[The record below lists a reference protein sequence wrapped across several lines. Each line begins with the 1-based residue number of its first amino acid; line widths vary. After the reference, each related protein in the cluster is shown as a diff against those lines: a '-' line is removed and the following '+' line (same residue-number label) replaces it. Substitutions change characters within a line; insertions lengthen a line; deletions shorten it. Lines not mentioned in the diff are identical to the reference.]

1 MIVTVKA
8 AGEECADGDKF
19 VQPITSNT
27 LANLGVQQKE
37 NIILKPDYPLLVALG
52 VILIL
57 STALIMV
64 LIAFCLRKG
73 WVISELRNR
82 SYRDLY
88 FNMRIDH
95 SAQETYDK
103 QNEFKTCKSE
113 ILDSDEDDIDNMNL
127 DIHHDLV
134 ATGQKYLSL
143 FDKTK
148 GRQLER
154 KNKKKR
160 EIRKLLLEIE
170 QIMTTIGNSALGN
183 GMTWF
188 DFRDLEDTNGLTEEQ
203 I

>member
-95 SAQETYDK
+95 SA
-103 QNEFKTCKSE
+103 
-113 ILDSDEDDIDNMNL
+113 
-127 DIHHDLV
+127 
-134 ATGQKYLSL
+134 
-143 FDKTK
+143 
-148 GRQLER
+148 
-154 KNKKKR
+154 
-160 EIRKLLLEIE
+160 
-170 QIMTTIGNSALGN
+170 
-183 GMTWF
+183 
-188 DFRDLEDTNGLTEEQ
+188 
-203 I
+203 